1 METGQKRSGIKS
13 RKRAIKRRRRKHAK
27 KVLAVLSVAV
37 LLLAVSLIAIGV
49 AVNKKVQKTNKEIEA
64 KNLAI
69 EREKAK
75 VEVSLSMV
83 GDVLMHNP
91 TLKSG
96 EKEDGSYNYDH
107 LFQNVKEHMESVDS
121 SLVNQEVILGG
132 TELGISAY
140 PAFNAPQELG
150 DALAN
155 SGFNTILH
163 ATNHT
168 LDRSVKGV
176 NNTLAFWKEKHPE
189 VTVLGIHSSQEEKD
203 QIYIFEK
210 RGFKI
215 AILNYTYG
223 TNGIKVP
230 EDKPYLL
237 DLMDRGQMEK
247 DIQKAKELADYVI
260 VCPHWGT
267 EYVFEATDEQKEW
280 TDFFLEQGVDLVI
293 GTHPHVIEPVEWVEK
308 DGHKMLVF
316 YSLGNFISCQDK
328 WYRMLGAMANVKLLK
343 DADGKVTVTE
353 YGVEPLV
360 THIGKKTDYT
370 TYYLKD
376 YTEELAKANRINNLD
391 SSFSLEKIKN
401 LSKEV
406 FGDLYQ
412 EGEEQKETEENSEK
426 DEGKKAA

>member
-1 METGQKRSGIKS
+1 METEQKRNGIKK
-13 RKRAIKRRRRKHAK
+13 RKKAIQRRRRKRAK
-27 KVLAVLSVAV
+27 KILTIMSVFLV
-37 LLLAVSLIAIGV
+37 IIV
-49 AVNKKVQKTNKEIEA
+49 AALTVAGMTINKKVQETNQKKAAKELQI
-64 KNLAI
+64 K
-69 EREKAK
+69 REKAK
-75 VEVSLSMV
+75 VEVAISMV

-96 EKEDGSYNYDH
+96 LQEDGSYNYDH
-107 LFQNVKEHMESVDS
+107 LFKNVKKHMENTDI
-121 SLVNQEVILGG
+121 SLANQEVILGG
-132 TELGISAY
+132 TDLGISAY

-150 DALAN
+150 DSLVQ

-168 LDRSVKGV
+168 LDKGEKGV
-176 NNTLAFWKEKHPE
+176 DSALTYWKEKHPE
-189 VTVLGIHSSQEEKD
+189 TTVLGIHESQEDRD

-210 RGFKI
+210 KGFKI

-223 TNGIKVP
+223 VNGNRIP
-230 EDKPYLL
+230 EDRSYIV
-237 DLMDRGQMEK
+237 DLMDKSQMEK
-247 DIQKAKELADYVI
+247 DIQKANELADYVI

-280 TDFFLEQGVDLVI
+280 TDFFLKQGVDLVI
-293 GTHPHVIEPVEWVEK
+293 GTHPHVIEPVEWVE
-308 DGHKMLVF
+308 DGENKMLVF
-316 YSLGNFISCQDK
+316 YSLGNFVSCQDK

-343 DADGKVTVTE
+343 DADGNVTVTE

-360 THIGKKTDYT
+360 THIAGKTEYT

-376 YTEELAKANRINNLD
+376 YTEELAKKNKIRNVD
-391 SSFSLEKIKN
+391 SSFSVEKLKE

-412 EGEEQKETEENSEK
+412 EQ
-426 DEGKKAA
+426 

>member
-1 METGQKRSGIKS
+1 MHGERNGVNNMETEQKRNGIKK
-13 RKRAIKRRRRKHAK
+13 RKKAIQRRRRKRAK
-27 KVLAVLSVAV
+27 KILTIMSVFLV
-37 LLLAVSLIAIGV
+37 IIV
-49 AVNKKVQKTNKEIEA
+49 AALTVAGMTINKKVQETNQKKAAKELQI
-64 KNLAI
+64 K
-69 EREKAK
+69 REKAK
-75 VEVSLSMV
+75 VEVSISMV

-96 EKEDGSYNYDH
+96 LQEDGSYNYDH
-107 LFQNVKEHMESVDS
+107 LFKNVKKHMENTDI
-121 SLVNQEVILGG
+121 SLANQEVILGG
-132 TELGISAY
+132 TDLGISAY

-150 DALAN
+150 DSLVQ

-168 LDRSVKGV
+168 LDKGEKGV
-176 NNTLAFWKEKHPE
+176 DSALTYWKEKHPE
-189 VTVLGIHSSQEEKD
+189 TTVLGIHESQEDRD

-210 RGFKI
+210 KGFKI

-223 TNGIKVP
+223 VNGNRIP
-230 EDKPYLL
+230 EDRSYIV
-237 DLMDRGQMEK
+237 DLMDKSQMEK
-247 DIQKAKELADYVI
+247 DIQKANELADYVI

-280 TDFFLEQGVDLVI
+280 TDFFLKQGVDLVI
-293 GTHPHVIEPVEWVEK
+293 GTHPHVIEPVEWVE
-308 DGHKMLVF
+308 DGENKMLVF
-316 YSLGNFISCQDK
+316 YSLGNFVSCQDK

-343 DADGKVTVTE
+343 DADGNVTVTE

-360 THIGKKTDYT
+360 THIAGKTEYT

-376 YTEELAKANRINNLD
+376 YTEELAKKNKIRNVD
-391 SSFSLEKIKN
+391 SSFSVEKLKE

-412 EGEEQKETEENSEK
+412 EQ
-426 DEGKKAA
+426 

>member
-1 METGQKRSGIKS
+1 METEQKRNGIKK
-13 RKRAIKRRRRKHAK
+13 RKKAIQRRRRKRAK
-27 KVLAVLSVAV
+27 KILTIMSVFLV
-37 LLLAVSLIAIGV
+37 IIV
-49 AVNKKVQKTNKEIEA
+49 AALTVAGMTINKKVQETNQKKAAKELQI
-64 KNLAI
+64 K
-69 EREKAK
+69 REKAK
-75 VEVSLSMV
+75 VEVSISMV

-96 EKEDGSYNYDH
+96 LQEDGSYNYDH
-107 LFQNVKEHMESVDS
+107 LFKNVKKHMENTDI
-121 SLVNQEVILGG
+121 SLANQEVILGG
-132 TELGISAY
+132 TDLGISAY

-150 DALAN
+150 DSLVQ

-168 LDRSVKGV
+168 LDKGEKGV
-176 NNTLAFWKEKHPE
+176 DSALTYWKEKHPE
-189 VTVLGIHSSQEEKD
+189 TTVLGIHESQEDRD

-210 RGFKI
+210 KGFKI

-223 TNGIKVP
+223 VNGNRIP
-230 EDKPYLL
+230 EDRSYIV
-237 DLMDRGQMEK
+237 DLMDKSQMEK
-247 DIQKAKELADYVI
+247 DIQKANELADYVI

-280 TDFFLEQGVDLVI
+280 TEFFLKQGVDLVI
-293 GTHPHVIEPVEWVEK
+293 GTHPHVIEPVEWVE
-308 DGHKMLVF
+308 DGENKMLVF
-316 YSLGNFISCQDK
+316 YSLGNFVSCQDK

-343 DADGKVTVTE
+343 DADGNVTVTE

-360 THIGKKTDYT
+360 THIAGKTEYT

-376 YTEELAKANRINNLD
+376 YTEELAKKNKIRNVD
-391 SSFSLEKIKN
+391 SSFSVEKIKE

-412 EGEEQKETEENSEK
+412 EQ
-426 DEGKKAA
+426 